1 MLCQESL
8 LLTPLVLI
16 LRPYP
21 FTHCWGSTWAILLY
35 RSKRTAPLLFWTPHW
50 PGARLRPAKLKPD
63 AVAVIH
69 PQRRILVTLSGKLEQ
84 ELKRMEDLG
93 VTVRVTEPIDWVNS
107 IATPGK
113 QRREI

>member
-1 MLCQESL
+1 MSIKPPPYPTSFDPQALSIYSL
-8 LLTPLVLI
+8 LGQYLGYSVVPIKTD
-16 LRPYP
+16 
-21 FTHCWGSTWAILLY
+21 S
-35 RSKRTAPLLFWTPHW
+35 PLLFWTPHW
-50 PGARLRPAKLKPD
+50 PGARLRPAKLKQD